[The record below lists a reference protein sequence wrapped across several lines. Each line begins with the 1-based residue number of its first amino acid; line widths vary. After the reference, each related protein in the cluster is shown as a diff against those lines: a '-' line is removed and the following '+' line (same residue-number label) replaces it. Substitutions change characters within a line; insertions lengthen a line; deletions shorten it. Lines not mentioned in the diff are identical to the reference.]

1 MFQNSIRNYI
11 ETNAKIENL
20 SKGIEVI
27 DIKKELNGNEE
38 MKKV

>member
-11 ETNAKIENL
+11 EIHEKIENL

-27 DIKKELNGNEE
+27 DIKEELNGNEE
-38 MKKV
+38 VKKI